1 MEHSGYGNESNV
13 VVRDTGGLLLLL
25 EDDGGSGAGGR
36 SAPAGAEEGI
46 RSDGDNDVFRT
57 VLSASVL
64 DATAASCCA
73 DDRCTM
79 LSRSTTGNGATCPR
93 KDTSSLN
100 DEEDTDRSSS
110 SSPHARSTSTTTTAP
125 SVGRLGRTGG
135 SGEATNEELDPLSLS
150 EVEVDPACL
159 TMSLHSCGCRCGDGC
174 DCGVVG
180 CFKAEELR

>member
-1 MEHSGYGNESNV
+1 MEQSGYGNESNV

-73 DDRCTM
+73 DDTSTM

-135 SGEATNEELDPLSLS
+135 SGEATSEE
-150 EVEVDPACL
+150 EVDPACL
-159 TMSLHSCGCRCGDGC
+159 TMSLHSCGCRCGGGG